1 MIAAKDLRDM
11 LFKIFPSFVNEWEE
25 DQEDLTLHGVLL
37 MFTDYFGKREE
48 PFSEKQISKLA
59 TFINDSVVNDDELEN
74 AISTCFLEHLRQIRA
89 DRRLL
94 PYLSKLAKKKM
105 HA

>member
-1 MIAAKDLRDM
+1 MIAAKDLRDL
-11 LFKIFPSFVNEWEE
+11 LFKVFPSFANEWEE
-25 DQEDLTLHGVLL
+25 DQEDFTLHGVLL
-37 MFTDYFGKREE
+37 RFTDYFGKWEE

-59 TFINDSVVNDDELEN
+59 TFINDSVGNDDELEN

-89 DRRLL
+89 DRTLL

>member
-1 MIAAKDLRDM
+1 MAAKDLRDL
-11 LFKIFPSFVNEWEE
+11 LFEVFPSFANEWEE
-25 DQEDLTLHGVLL
+25 DEEAFTLHGVILR
-37 MFTDYFGKREE
+37 FTDYFGKAEE

-59 TFINDSVVNDDELEN
+59 AFINDSVVNNDELEN
-74 AISTCFLEHLRQIRA
+74 AISTCFLEHLCQIKA

-94 PYLSKLAKKKM
+94 HYLSKLAKKKM

>member
-1 MIAAKDLRDM
+1 MIAAKDLRDL
-11 LFKIFPSFVNEWEE
+11 LFKVFPSFTNEWEE
-25 DQEDLTLHGVLL
+25 DEED
-37 MFTDYFGKREE
+37 FTHHAVIIRFTEYFGKGEE

-59 TFINDSVVNDDELEN
+59 EFINDSVVNDDELEN

-94 PYLSKLAKKKM
+94 HYLSKLAKKKM